1 MRSFEISYVL
11 KNSSNSAMHRTIV
24 QATDTVM
31 ARRIFEQQNP
41 GCKIVATPR
50 EVR

>member
-1 MRSFEISYVL
+1 MRSFEITYIL
-11 KNSSNSAMHRTIV
+11 KNSSNAAQHRTIV

-31 ARRIFEQQNP
+31 ARKIFEQQNP

-50 EVR
+50 EIR

>member
-1 MRSFEISYVL
+1 MRTFEIKFVI
-11 KNSSNSAMHRTIV
+11 KNSSNSAMQTMTV

-41 GCKIVATPR
+41 GCRIAGTPR
-50 EVR
+50 EIR